1 MRIDP
6 QALAA
11 ILGMSIVTYGVRAGG
26 LWAMGRLAL
35 SPRIEAGLRLLPGAV
50 LVSLVAPTVIAG
62 GVAEKAAA
70 LATILVA
77 KASGNLLLSIASG
90 VGIVIAVRALSSGH
104 IV

>member
-11 ILGMSIVTYGVRAGG
+11 ILGMAIVTYGVRAGG

-62 GVAEKAAA
+62 GVAEKTASV
-70 LATILVA
+70 ATILVA

-90 VGIVIAVRALSSGH
+90 VGAVLALRLLIH
-104 IV
+104 AP